1 MAIFISGHDPC
12 NLMKRNRQ
20 ITGGIL
26 LALLLLDLGYS
37 FYQHYHMPLGGDL
50 GQNIL
55 PTPESGYYKV
65 LEDPLG
71 LNVLMRDEIYSN
83 PNRFFAH
90 LTASAYFRNVPLFLQ
105 RFTEPINSIYLSAAI
120 IKIFIQSLI
129 LYLLAAYISGTVN
142 VSRLEFLIAAVLVTP
157 LFQTSGYN
165 RYMGIIDQSAIYAIF
180 YALPLGLLLLFFLP
194 FYKNYRREG
203 KPAPGITVKIL
214 LALLIPVLSLNGP
227 LVPGVVLIV
236 CPLVLLIMWIGN
248 YRQTEMVPGL
258 QRMLYSAKK
267 IPGFYWFYF
276 ATISFFCLYSLYIG
290 RNNALNISGSV
301 PLLERYSRLPEG
313 IYRVLTSKLGFP
325 LLLLAIITNL
335 IIIRKHYRSEE
346 TGRIINMV
354 RWTGV
359 FSLIFILLLPLG
371 GYRFYRENII
381 RYDTIMPVT
390 IGIIFVFGLTTFY
403 LIRNIAGRYRTAY
416 FAGVVLL
423 LLIFTNSDRL
433 DTKGYECERNAL
445 QTIAH
450 SPDKIVRINT
460 DCPVMDWNILSDPA
474 LRELDGDLLY
484 YWNVTDEK
492 KLFFQEVI
500 R

>member
-1 MAIFISGHDPC
+1 
-12 NLMKRNRQ
+12 MKRNRK
-20 ITGGIL
+20 IIGGIL
-26 LALLLLDLGYS
+26 LALLILDLGYS

-55 PTPESGYYKV
+55 PTPETGYYQV
-65 LEDPLG
+65 LKDPLG
-71 LNVLMRDEIYSN
+71 LNVLLRDKVYSN
-83 PNRFFAH
+83 PNKFFAH
-90 LTASAYFRNVPLFLQ
+90 LTASAYFRHVPLFLQ
-105 RFTEPINSIYLSAAI
+105 RFTEPIDSIYLSVAI
-120 IKIFIQSLI
+120 IKIFIQILI
-129 LYLLAAYISGTVN
+129 IYLLAVYISDAVN
-142 VSRLEFLIAAVLVTP
+142 IFRLEFLLAAIIITP

-194 FYKNYRREG
+194 FFRSSPG
-203 KPAPGITVKIL
+203 DGISMPGISVKIL

-248 YRQTEMVPGL
+248 YRQSEMIPGL

-267 IPGFYWFYF
+267 LPGFYWFYF
-276 ATISFFCLYSLYIG
+276 TAISLFCLYSLYIG

-325 LLLLAIITNL
+325 LLLVAIITNL

-346 TGRIINMV
+346 TGRIISMV

-371 GYRFYRENII
+371 GYRFYRENVI

-390 IGIIFVFGLTTFY
+390 IGIIFIFGLTT
-403 LIRNIAGRYRTAY
+403 LTLARRMTGGYRMAY
-416 FAGVVLL
+416 FAGIALL
-423 LLIFTNSDRL
+423 LLIFTNADRL

-450 SPDKIVRINT
+450 SPDKTVRINT

-484 YWNVTDEK
+484 YWHVTDEK
-492 KLFFQEVI
+492 KLFFQEDLKQGPAMDT
-500 R
+500 RRDLRQ